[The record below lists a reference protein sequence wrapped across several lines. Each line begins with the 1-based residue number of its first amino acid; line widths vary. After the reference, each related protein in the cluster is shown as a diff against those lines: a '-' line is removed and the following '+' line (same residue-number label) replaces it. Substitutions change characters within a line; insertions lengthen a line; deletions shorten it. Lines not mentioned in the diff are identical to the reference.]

1 VTIYGKKVSSCR
13 LSLAAAFTA
22 VLVAGFIT
30 ASTIRPA
37 EAAVITQ
44 EEHWRYNVYW
54 YWDTDE
60 RETVGLITPIA
71 VIENETSDRLE
82 GYVADANGTRLDMYD
97 GEQVVKV
104 KYGYDEGMSTDWSL
118 SGWIHDGYFAI
129 DIPERYRDSD
139 YIGLYIG
146 NNDYS
151 VDDGDI
157 NTQNANVF
165 INSIRMDYRL
175 GTNLQAVDVPTATA
189 EIEQVVETPPMP
201 GSLIDQILSM
211 YGML

>member
-1 VTIYGKKVSSCR
+1 VTIHGKKASSRR
-13 LSLAAAFTA
+13 LSLAAALAA
-22 VLVAGFIT
+22 VLMAGFVA

-60 RETVGLITPIA
+60 RETVGLISPIA
-71 VIENETSDRLE
+71 VIQNETSDRLE

-104 KYGYDEGMSTDWSL
+104 RYGYDEGAPTEWSL
-118 SGWIHDGYFAI
+118 AAWIHDGFFAI
-129 DIPERYRDSD
+129 DIPERYRNAD
-139 YIGLYIG
+139 YISMYIG

-157 NTQNANVF
+157 NTSNAQVS

-175 GTNLQAVDVPTATA
+175 GTNLQAVDDSVTTA
-189 EIEQVVETPPMP
+189 EIEQVVERSPMP
-201 GSLIDQILSM
+201 GSLIDKILSM